1 MRDILTVLF
10 KHKKKILAVFLTVS
24 GLICGGTLLLT
35 PVYEAKASLLV
46 KLWKDDSSRI
56 KVGENSNS
64 GNNAYVTLSQEE
76 LANTEIQVLT
86 SKELAEKVI
95 RAMTLARI
103 YPDLARN
110 EGGHPNPMAL
120 AVDTFTQNLKV
131 MGVRKSNVITVTFH
145 HSDPKVAAQA
155 VNVLID
161 AFKEKHL
168 ALHSDPQS
176 SFVGTQLQSF
186 QDKLKETERTLKEY
200 QQKNGVYSLEE
211 QRTLLLQQRVDLD
224 TSYKA
229 TRNNVSELKNK
240 IAVLRGQKNY
250 LAQNSARYTNTE
262 RDRIV
267 VDAQSKL
274 LELQLR
280 EQELRRKYTANNR
293 LVVDARREIEM
304 VNQFLREQ
312 ERGIAGKVKT
322 SNPVYQNVEI
332 ELFRAEGELNAAV
345 AKAAALGTQLKQVD
359 AEISQLDLSENR
371 VRSLKRE
378 IEINEKNY
386 KAYADMNEEAR
397 VAEAM
402 NRLKLSNVSVI
413 QPATVPTAPIKPNY
427 RMNLLLGLLL
437 GLVLSLTIAY
447 ISESMSQTFT
457 DPESVERYLALPV
470 LLSIPD
476 KED

>member
-10 KHKKKILAVFLTVS
+10 KHKKKILAVFFAVTGV
-24 GLICGGTLLLT
+24 ICGGTLLLT

-46 KLWKDDSSRI
+46 KLWKDESSRI

-64 GNNAYVTLSQEE
+64 NAYVTLSQEE

-86 SKELAEKVI
+86 SRELAEKVI
-95 RAMTLARI
+95 TAMTLPRI
-103 YPDLARN
+103 YPGIARN
-110 EGGHPNPMAL
+110 EEKHPNPMAL
-120 AVDTFTQNLKV
+120 AVDTFGSNLKV
-131 MGVRKSNVITVTFH
+131 MGVRKSNVITVSFQ
-145 HSDPKVAAQA
+145 HSDPKIAAQA
-155 VNVLID
+155 VNILID

-176 SFVGTQLQSF
+176 SFVGTQLHSF
-186 QDKLKETERTLKEY
+186 QEKLRQTERTLKDF
-200 QQKNGVYSLEE
+200 QQQHGVYSLEE
-211 QRTLLLQQRVDLD
+211 QRSLLLNQRVNLD

-229 TRNNVSELKNK
+229 TRNSISELRNK

-274 LELQLR
+274 LELQLK
-280 EQELRRKYTANNR
+280 EQELRRKYTENNQ
-293 LVVDARREIEM
+293 LVVAARREIEM

-332 ELFRAEGELNAAV
+332 ELFRAEGELNANV
-345 AKAAALGTQLKQVD
+345 AKAAALSTQLKQVD
-359 AEISQLDLSENR
+359 AEIARLDLSENR
-371 VRSLKRE
+371 VNTLKRE

-386 KAYADMNEEAR
+386 KAYADMHEETR

-413 QPATVPTAPIKPNY
+413 QAASVPTSPIKPNY
-427 RMNLLLGLLL
+427 KMNLVLGLLL
-437 GLVLSLTIAY
+437 GTVLSLTIAY
-447 ISESMSQTFT
+447 ISESMTQTFT

-470 LLSIPD
+470 LLSIEH
-476 KED
+476 KEE